1 MRKEILSKFIKITQT
16 APGELESECKAV
28 YLQACF
34 LYMTLHESLWSL
46 LLKDAGNFTHY
57 CLKSTFKKLRSS
69 GPVTA

>member
-46 LLKDAGNFTHY
+46 ATAWKDNTGHLEKNQ
-57 CLKSTFKKLRSS
+57 
-69 GPVTA
+69 